1 MGVVTL
7 IAAGLLSPSLV
18 VWMSPT
24 IAGLI
29 LAIPLSWASGQ
40 LWIGVALRSA
50 GMLTTP
56 EESAVPPII
65 VRANALAGRA
75 RQSRPRRRGRAR
87 AIVPDPPVRE
97 AHELFLPEAGR
108 GRRGDVDV
116 DEAVATAKLNDART
130 LDEACAWLKT
140 KERLAVLND
149 RALISMLARL
159 PIAAEPPPCGRRAGG
174 DAPSSAAR

>member
-1 MGVVTL
+1 
-7 IAAGLLSPSLV
+7 
-18 VWMSPT
+18 MSPT

-29 LAIPLSWASGQ
+29 LSIPISWASGQ
-40 LWIGVALRSA
+40 LWIGVALRRA

-56 EESAVPPII
+56 EERLPPPII
-65 VRANALAGRA
+65 VRANALAQELAKAGHDDED
-75 RQSRPRRRGRAR
+75 GLR
-87 AIVPDPPVRE
+87 AIVLNPPVRE
-97 AHELFLPEAGR
+97 AHEFFLPEAPR
-108 GRRGDVDV
+108 HRRGDVDV

-159 PIAAEPPPCGRRAGG
+159 PIAAEA
-174 DAPSSAAR
+174 APSVDPFSDEASSG